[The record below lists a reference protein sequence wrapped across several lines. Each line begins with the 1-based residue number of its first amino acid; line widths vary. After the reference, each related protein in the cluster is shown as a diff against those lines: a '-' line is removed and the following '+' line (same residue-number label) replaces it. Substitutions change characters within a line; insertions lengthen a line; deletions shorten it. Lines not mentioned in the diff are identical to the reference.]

1 MDVRKRISTF
11 AKTKTLKNESYII
24 RQTMGDGTKFVTM
37 GEIMLRMTR
46 PDYQRIIQGSK
57 IDGFFGGSEANVAIS
72 LAQMGDDVEYVTRL
86 PNNMLG
92 VACRNELRRFNVG
105 TKHIIW
111 GGTRLGKYF
120 YEQAASL
127 RGSSVAY
134 DREHSSLMTLHTH
147 MLDWRE
153 ILRGA
158 TIFHWS
164 GISCALS
171 EGASDATLDGL
182 DEALRRGI
190 YTSVDINYRKNLW
203 KYGQEARD
211 VLFPAVKACHIVFG
225 DTGEWELITG
235 KKLPKFEAQDTTYKM
250 DLDGYK
256 KFFDDAQEMFPK
268 GRHFVMAVRNV
279 LSASHH
285 LLTGLLYA
293 DGVLYHT
300 GIVDINPVLDPMG
313 VGDAFIAAY
322 LHAHF
327 RWKGQHQ
334 KHLDYALTAS
344 AMKNTIIGDFN
355 LLSEREV
362 LDTMRTV
369 LPGTE
374 EYIPIKTYT

>member
-1 MDVRKRISTF
+1 MS
-11 AKTKTLKNESYII
+11 NN
-24 RQTMGDGTKFVTM
+24 TKFVTM

-46 PDYQRIIQGSK
+46 PDYQRIIQGNK
-57 IDGFFGGSEANVAIS
+57 IDGFFGGSEANVAVS
-72 LAQMGDDVEYVTRL
+72 LAMMGNNVEYVTRL

-92 VACRNELRRFNVG
+92 VACRNELRRYQVG

-111 GGTRLGKYF
+111 GGSRLGKYF

-127 RGSSVAY
+127 RGSSIAY

-147 MLDWRE
+147 MIDWRE

-158 TIFHWS
+158 DVFHWS

-182 DEALRRGI
+182 DEAIRRGI

-235 KKLPKFEAQDTTYKM
+235 MKVPKFEARDTHYKM
-250 DLDGYK
+250 DLKAYK
-256 KFFDDAQEMFPK
+256 EFFDKAQEMLPK
-268 GRHFVMAVRNV
+268 GRHFVMAIRNV

-300 GIVDINPVLDPMG
+300 GIIDINPVLDPMG

-327 RWKGQHQ
+327 RWHGQHQ

-344 AMKNTIIGDFN
+344 AMKNTIMGDFN
-355 LLSEREV
+355 LLTELEV
-362 LDTMRTV
+362 LDTMKEV
-369 LPGTE
+369 LPD
-374 EYIPIKTYT
+374 YNQFIPIKTYT

>member
-1 MDVRKRISTF
+1 MTMVNKVR
-11 AKTKTLKNESYII
+11 
-24 RQTMGDGTKFVTM
+24 FVTM

-46 PDYQRIIQGSK
+46 PDYQRIIQGNK
-57 IDGFFGGSEANVAIS
+57 INGFFGGSEANVAVS
-72 LAQMGDDVEYVTRL
+72 LAMMGDEVEYVTRL

-92 VACRNELRRFNVG
+92 VACRNELRRYHVG
-105 TKHIIW
+105 TSHVIW

-120 YEQAASL
+120 YEQAAAL

-147 MLDWRE
+147 MLDWKE

-158 TIFHWS
+158 DVFHWS

-182 DEALRRGI
+182 DEALRKGI
-190 YTSVDINYRKNLW
+190 YTSCDINYRKNLW
-203 KYGQEARD
+203 KYGQEPWD

-235 KKLPKFEAQDTTYKM
+235 MKAPKFQAQDTNYEL
-250 DLDGYK
+250 DLKGYK
-256 KFFDDAQEMFPK
+256 DFFDKAQEMLPK
-268 GRHFVMAVRNV
+268 ARHMVMAVRNV

-285 LLTGLLYA
+285 LLTGLMYA

-327 RWKGQHQ
+327 RWRGQHQ

-344 AMKNTIIGDFN
+344 AMKNTIMGDFN
-355 LLSEREV
+355 LLTEREV
-362 LDTMRTV
+362 LDTMEVV
-369 LPGTE
+369 LPDSAK
-374 EYIPIKTYT
+374 YIPIKTYI